1 MGAKYWDYPN
11 FLYPRFCLFVLVHF
25 LVLEKVILKHLIL
38 IVDLVFPILLFLLSV
53 YWSQGFCLK
62 KYMFVVFLT
71 LCSMFIL
78 SLWNLMVLL
87 LTFVINFKIGFYL
100 VLILI
105 QLWLVLIIVL
115 FYFQYIYD
123 FYLNLLYLF

>member
-1 MGAKYWDYPN
+1 
-11 FLYPRFCLFVLVHF
+11 
-25 LVLEKVILKHLIL
+25 
-38 IVDLVFPILLFLLSV
+38 
-53 YWSQGFCLK
+53 
-62 KYMFVVFLT
+62 
-71 LCSMFIL
+71 
-78 SLWNLMVLL
+78 MVLL

-115 FYFQYIYD
+115 FYFQDIYD

>member
-1 MGAKYWDYPN
+1 
-11 FLYPRFCLFVLVHF
+11 
-25 LVLEKVILKHLIL
+25 
-38 IVDLVFPILLFLLSV
+38 
-53 YWSQGFCLK
+53 
-62 KYMFVVFLT
+62 MFVVFLT
-71 LCSMFIL
+71 RCSMFLL

-87 LTFVINFKIGFYL
+87 LTFVIHFKIGFYL